1 VKTKPFQFQWAS
13 LTLLALF
20 LFAACGTNS
29 SSKSTKGSN
38 QKVTLGI
45 PVQVATFIP
54 AYLAVTDGDFSRAG
68 VDVTVKVLPSAQ
80 LLPALASGTIQF
92 VVTGAPQ
99 MDISALKS
107 NVRLVGQYAQYSN
120 VSFIA
125 GPDVTT
131 ATDLKGKTI
140 SQSAPGS
147 LANVL
152 SLYLLKQHGLSAKDV
167 LFVSLAGGSA
177 LVASAWKSGT
187 IDATIQSPPALQ
199 RFLAERPGSKIIEDF
214 SSLSFTGAEIAVNNS
229 YLQQHRDTVLSFLKG
244 LNSGVKAWWTNPAA
258 AKAAI
263 VANGGTQATAD
274 VAYESTLK
282 VFKKQIDEISL
293 DQERGLF
300 NILSSA
306 YDPAMTPDRANS
318 VLAPGYV
325 NAALNDS
332 P

>member
-1 VKTKPFQFQWAS
+1 MKTKPFQFQWAS

-38 QKVTLGI
+38 PKVTLGI

-167 LFVSLAGGSA
+167 HFVSLAGGSA
-177 LVASAWKSGT
+177 LVPSGWK
-187 IDATIQSPPALQ
+187 
-199 RFLAERPGSKIIEDF
+199 
-214 SSLSFTGAEIAVNNS
+214 GAEIAVNNS